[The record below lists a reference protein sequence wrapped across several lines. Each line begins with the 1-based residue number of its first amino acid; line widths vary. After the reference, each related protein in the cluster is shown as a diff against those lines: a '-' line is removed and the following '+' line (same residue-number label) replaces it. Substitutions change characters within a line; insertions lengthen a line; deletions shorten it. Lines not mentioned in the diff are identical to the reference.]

1 MTAVDPERVAIIAT
15 SLCDRAGCPGT
26 GLCPAHVSAA
36 EKIAKAQEEAAQAQQ
51 LALFETAMVGG
62 E

>member
-1 MTAVDPERVAIIAT
+1 
-15 SLCDRAGCPGT
+15 
-26 GLCPAHVSAA
+26 VSAA